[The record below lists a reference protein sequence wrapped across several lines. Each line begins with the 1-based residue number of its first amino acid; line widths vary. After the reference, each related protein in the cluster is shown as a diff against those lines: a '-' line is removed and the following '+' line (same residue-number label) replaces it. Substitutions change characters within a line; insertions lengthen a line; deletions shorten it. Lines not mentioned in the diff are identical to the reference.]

1 VNESVVKQM
10 TQVTAMSQQH
20 SSSNPSSIWL
30 GRSVGDGNR
39 YRLDEQLGGG
49 GMGEVFLAMDTR
61 LGKPVALKLLK
72 ESLAIAEDT
81 TLRERFEKEC
91 SICAALKSPHIVQ
104 VTDYGVTSE
113 GYPFFVME
121 YLQGQTLGDVMA
133 AEQRLSVDRACNIMS
148 QVCDGLRLA
157 HTGVTFWDTKT
168 GMTEQIKVIHRDL
181 KPANI
186 FLVPTALGELAK
198 VIDFGIAKIHF
209 LQNEYTSTTG
219 MFLGTCHYAPPEQ
232 FNVMGEVDERADIYS
247 LGMMLYEM
255 LSGVDPFGFDF
266 KNNRVSNDNWLTAHA
281 RRMPFPLRSQPG
293 SENLP
298 SSLEDI
304 VRRCLEKKPGDRFAS
319 VSELSDALRSVN
331 AGMPIRFSPVSATE
345 ETIVRT
351 KSSATM
357 TATKTTTATA
367 ASRPWLYFGGALLL
381 GAIVLYS
388 VPRFFPSVVP
398 PGIISSNKN
407 PFSLNTHQISLLK
420 TLAENP
426 QKSQAIAAA
435 ILSPDQRT
443 LVSAGEDRDPFNP
456 QLFPVKIWDLTTGE
470 VPNTLNDGHTAP
482 ILTLSLSA
490 DGTLL
495 ASGSADN
502 TIKIWD
508 LPTGKL
514 LQTLKGHTAPVT
526 SVAISRDGKT
536 VISGSED
543 STIKIWDVPTA
554 VLRHTLTEH
563 TDKVYAVAL
572 SPDGKAIASGSQD
585 FTVKLWNAETGEL
598 TRTLSQP
605 AGHRN
610 AVSAVAISPDGK
622 QVASGSWEKNVKVWD
637 LQTGKILRTFEGHR
651 DKVTTVTFINDQTVA
666 SGSLDKSIRIWD
678 TQSEKFQEI
687 QNAHTAP
694 VLSLTARPADQQL
707 VSASQDKTIKIWQW
721 TKGGG

>member
-1 VNESVVKQM
+1 
-10 TQVTAMSQQH
+10 MSQQH
-20 SSSNPSSIWL
+20 SSSNSSSVWL
-30 GRSVGDGNR
+30 GRFVGDGNR
-39 YRLDEQLGGG
+39 YRLDEPLGGG
-49 GMGEVFLAMDTR
+49 GMGDVFLAMDTR

-72 ESLAIAEDT
+72 ESLAIANDPS
-81 TLRERFEKEC
+81 LRERFEKEC

-113 GYPFFVME
+113 GYPFYVME

-133 AEQRLSVDRACNIMS
+133 AEQRLSIDRACNIMS

-157 HTGVTFWDTKT
+157 HTGVPFWDTKT
-168 GMTEQIKVIHRDL
+168 GTSERIKIVHRDL

-209 LQNEYTSTTG
+209 LQNEYASTTG
-219 MFLGTCHYAPPEQ
+219 VFLGTCHYAPPEQ
-232 FNVMGEVDERADIYS
+232 FNVMGEIDERADIYS

-255 LSGVDPFGFDF
+255 LCGVDPFGFDF

-281 RRMPFPLRSQPG
+281 SKTPILMRSQPG

-298 SSLEDI
+298 SSLEAI
-304 VRRCLEKKPGDRFAS
+304 VRRCLQKKPSDRFAS
-319 VSELSDALRSVN
+319 VSELSDVLRSVS
-331 AGMPIRFSPVSATE
+331 AGIPVKLPPVSDTA
-345 ETIVRT
+345 ETVVRT
-351 KSSATM
+351 NVKTKYPAT
-357 TATKTTTATA
+357 TKVL
-367 ASRPWLYFGGALLL
+367 RPWLYFGGALLL
-381 GAIVLYS
+381 GAIALYS
-388 VPRFFPSVVP
+388 VPRFFPNVVP
-398 PGIISSNKN
+398 SAVISSNKN
-407 PFSLNTHQISLLK
+407 PFSLSTHQISLLK

-426 QKSQAIAAA
+426 QKTQAIAAA

-443 LVSAGEDRDPFNP
+443 LISAGEDRDPFNP
-456 QLFPVKIWDLTTGE
+456 QLFPIKVWDLTTGE
-470 VPNTLNDGHTAP
+470 VPNTLNNGHTAP
-482 ILTLSLSA
+482 IRALSLSA

-508 LPTGKL
+508 VPTGKL

-526 SVAISRDGKT
+526 SVAISQDGKT

-543 STIKIWDVPTA
+543 NTIKIWDVPTA

-572 SPDGKAIASGSQD
+572 SPDGKTIASGSQD

-598 TRTLSQP
+598 IRTLSQP

-610 AVSAVAISPDGK
+610 AVSAVAISPNGK

-637 LQTGKILRTFEGHR
+637 LQTGKILRTFEGHQ

-678 TQSEKFQEI
+678 TQSEEFQEI
-687 QNAHTAP
+687 RAAHAAP
-694 VLSLTARPADQQL
+694 VLSLTARPADQRL

-721 TKGGG
+721 TKRGG

>member
-1 VNESVVKQM
+1 
-10 TQVTAMSQQH
+10 MSQQH
-20 SSSNPSSIWL
+20 SSSNPSPNRSSMWL
-30 GRSVGDGNR
+30 GRFVGDGNR
-39 YRLDEQLGGG
+39 YRLDELLGGG
-49 GMGEVFLAMDTR
+49 GMGDVFLAMDTR

-72 ESLAIAEDT
+72 ESLAIANDT
-81 TLRERFEKEC
+81 DLRERFEKEC

-121 YLQGQTLGDVMA
+121 YLQGQTLGDLMA
-133 AEQRLSVDRACNIMS
+133 SKPRLPVDRACNIMS

-168 GMTEQIKVIHRDL
+168 GTSEQIKIVHRDL

-209 LQNEYTSTTG
+209 LQNEYASTTG
-219 MFLGTCHYAPPEQ
+219 MFMGTCHYAPPEQ
-232 FNVMGEVDERADIYS
+232 FTVAGEIDERADIYS

-255 LSGVDPFGFDF
+255 LCGVDPFGFDF

-281 RRMPFPLRSQPG
+281 RKIPFPMRSQPG
-293 SENLP
+293 CEDLP
-298 SSLEDI
+298 ASLEAI
-304 VRRCLEKKPGDRFAS
+304 VMRCLEKKPSDRFAS
-319 VSELSDALRSVN
+319 VTELNDALRSVN
-331 AGMPIRFSPVSATE
+331 VDGMPVQLSPVSSAA
-345 ETIVRT
+345 ETVVR
-351 KSSATM
+351 A
-357 TATKTTTATA
+357 KTTGTTTQPSVPATP
-367 ASRPWLYFGGALLL
+367 SRPWLYFGGAMLL
-381 GAIVLYS
+381 GAIAFYS
-388 VPRFFPSVVP
+388 VPKFFPSIIPSAV
-398 PGIISSNKN
+398 ISSNTN
-407 PFSLNTHQISLLK
+407 PFSLNTHQVSLLK

-443 LVSAGEDRDPFNP
+443 LISAGEDRDPFNP
-456 QLFPVKIWDLTTGE
+456 QLFPIKIWDLSTAE

-482 ILTLSLSA
+482 IRALSLSA
-490 DGTLL
+490 DGSLL

-508 LPTGKL
+508 AIAGKL

-543 STIKIWDVPTA
+543 KTIKIWDVPTS

-563 TDKVYAVAL
+563 SDRVYAVAL

-585 FTVKLWNAETGEL
+585 FTVMLWNTETGEL
-598 TRTLSQP
+598 IRTLSQP

-637 LQTGKILRTFEGHR
+637 LQTGKILRTFEGHQ
-651 DKVTTVTFINDQTVA
+651 DKVTTVTFLNDQTVA

-678 TQSEKFQEI
+678 TQSEQFQEI
-687 QNAHTAP
+687 RDAHTAP
-694 VLSLTARPADQQL
+694 VLSLTARPADQRL
-707 VSASQDKTIKIWQW
+707 VSASQDKTIKVWQW
-721 TKGGG
+721 AKTP